1 MVTDTIAPRSPA
13 RVSGCFTFSD
23 RYCQGLRRAAG
34 LPGCTKCEQ
43 VSAFSGFAPRV
54 YTRSYRQRR
63 PFAVTKTAPPPV
75 SPREGGGERAL
86 QEGSRKPSPIQNED
100 RDGGKADPGLA
111 EGVGASR
118 GSTPEARVGRPGEG
132 AGAGGDARAL
142 LPPPGTAA
150 SPPRKVPRAPWWL

>member
-23 RYCQGLRRAAG
+23 RYWQGLRRAAG

-63 PFAVTKTAPPPV
+63 PFAVTKTAPPPIARAKAEESGLCRRV
-75 SPREGGGERAL
+75 VGSRPLSKMRIGMVGKQTRGWPRAL
-86 QEGSRKPSPIQNED
+86 ALPGARPQR
-100 RDGGKADPGLA
+100 PGLGGRA
-111 EGVGASR
+111 R
-118 GSTPEARVGRPGEG
+118 GRGREATLELFFLHPGLQHPRPE
-132 AGAGGDARAL
+132 
-142 LPPPGTAA
+142 
-150 SPPRKVPRAPWWL
+150 KVPRAPWWL